1 MTSST
6 YALTVT
12 PNATVIVADTDILA
26 SDIPITAEQV
36 SPGKGGL
43 LRLYFSL
50 EFGVTPAIIT
60 VTNGGAVKGIL
71 NADNAGD
78 IITDGIYRFDIDIE
92 AGDAINFQADQSVT
106 TVRYIR
112 AHLVQ
117 FGA

>member
-1 MTSST
+1 MTSSI

-12 PNATVIVADTDILA
+12 PNTPVIVADTDILA
-26 SDIPITAEQV
+26 SDIPIIAAQV
-36 SPGKGGL
+36 SPGKGGT
-43 LRLYFSL
+43 LRLMFSL

-71 NADNAGD
+71 NADNAGEL
-78 IITDGIYRFDIDIE
+78 ITDGIYRFDIDVE

-106 TVRYIR
+106 TIRYIR
-112 AHLVQ
+112 AHLVL

>member
-12 PNATVIVADTDILA
+12 PNATVISAASDILA
-26 SDIPITAEQV
+26 SDIPITAAQV

-43 LRLYFSL
+43 LRLYFSF
-50 EFGVTPAIIT
+50 EFGLTPAIISVFNNST
-60 VTNGGAVKGIL
+60 LKGIL
-71 NADNAGD
+71 NADNAGE

-92 AGDAINFQADQSVT
+92 AGDAINLQADQSIT
-106 TVRYIR
+106 TVNLIR

>member
-1 MTSST
+1 LTSST

-12 PNATVIVADTDILA
+12 PNTVVIVADTDILA
-26 SDIPITAEQV
+26 DDIPITTEQV

-71 NADNAGD
+71 NADNAGEL
-78 IITDGIYRFDIDIE
+78 ITDGIYRFDIDVE

-106 TVRYIR
+106 TIRYIR
-112 AHLVQ
+112 AHFIN

>member
-1 MTSST
+1 MTSSI
-6 YALTVT
+6 YPQIVT
-12 PNATVIVADTDILA
+12 PNTPVIVADTDILSA
-26 SDIPITAEQV
+26 DIPITAEQV

-71 NADNAGD
+71 NADNAGA
-78 IITDGIYRFDIDIE
+78 IITDGIYRFDIDVE

-106 TVRYIR
+106 TIRFIR